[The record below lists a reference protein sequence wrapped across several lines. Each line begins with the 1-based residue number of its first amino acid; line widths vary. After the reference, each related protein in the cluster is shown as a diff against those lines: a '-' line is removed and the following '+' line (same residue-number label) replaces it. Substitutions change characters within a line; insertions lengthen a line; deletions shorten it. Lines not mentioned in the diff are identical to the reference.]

1 MVDGSRGEDSVCWLV
16 EENRVTKGTR
26 RRRRRT
32 EGSSFSLLFPLIK
45 ISNMITAD
53 LATIIEQLEVEFA
66 KPRFASASAVAA
78 TKPSVVLYLP
88 FLFFPSPSIPLL
100 AVSFS
105 PFLSSLSF
113 SLSLASPFASRS
125 SSFTRDADKPA
136 KDPVCRRDDKLAR
149 RIRRTR
155 ATNLVRIVNP
165 YDTRGDLVAPFR
177 SRISRR
183 ESWSAPVS
191 LIPV

>member
-1 MVDGSRGEDSVCWLV
+1 MCWLV
-16 EENRVTKGTR
+16 EESRVTKGTR

-105 PFLSSLSF
+105 PFLSSLSLTL
-113 SLSLASPFASRS
+113 SLSLSLSRH
-125 SSFTRDADKPA
+125 
-136 KDPVCRRDDKLAR
+136 LLL
-149 RIRRTR
+149 R
-155 ATNLVRIVNP
+155 AVHRLPGT
-165 YDTRGDLVAPFR
+165 
-177 SRISRR
+177 RISRR
-183 ESWSAPVS
+183 K
-191 LIPV
+191 IPFADGTIN

>member
-16 EENRVTKGTR
+16 EERRVTKGTR

-105 PFLSSLSF
+105 PSLSRH
-113 SLSLASPFASRS
+113 LL
-125 SSFTRDADKPA
+125 
-136 KDPVCRRDDKLAR
+136 L
-149 RIRRTR
+149 R
-155 ATNLVRIVNP
+155 AVHRLPGTW
-165 YDTRGDLVAPFR
+165 
-177 SRISRR
+177 ISRR
-183 ESWSAPVS
+183 K
-191 LIPV
+191 IPFADGTIN